1 MSKSILVV
9 DDDELMRTFIAT
21 VLREDG
27 YGVDTAAD
35 GKTGLNK
42 IKNRDFD
49 LVITDLKMP
58 DMSGVDL
65 MQASLEAKPA
75 VPWVIIT
82 AYGSINNAVEAMKAG
97 AVDYLTKPFKSP
109 EELRHVIRRVL
120 KEADAEEKIA
130 FLAEELGKQY
140 PPVEMI
146 FLGDKMQKVHEM
158 VRSVAATSA
167 TVLVTGPSGT
177 GKELVARVIH
187 QLSPRR
193 EKPLV
198 AIHCAALVDT
208 LLESELF
215 GHEKGAFTGAV
226 SMRKGRFEVADGGTI
241 FLDEVGEISP
251 AMQVKLLR
259 VIQERVYERVGGT
272 TPKSIDIRI
281 ISATNKDLKAEVA
294 AGRFREDLF
303 YRLNVFPI
311 NLPSLTE
318 RPEIVIPLAEY
329 FANKFAQSLGKKMP
343 PFTAEAKKL
352 LGAYHWPGNIRELQN
367 VVERAVILSQTTIG
381 PEYLN
386 LETALKG
393 EATTGLLD
401 ANERDMILKTL
412 HEVGGNR
419 KKAAEVLGISLR
431 TLQYRIKEYGL

>member
-1 MSKSILVV
+1 
-9 DDDELMRTFIAT
+9 
-21 VLREDG
+21 
-27 YGVDTAAD
+27 
-35 GKTGLNK
+35 
-42 IKNRDFD
+42 
-49 LVITDLKMP
+49 
-58 DMSGVDL
+58 
-65 MQASLEAKPA
+65 MQAGRVAKPE
-75 VPWVIIT
+75 VPWIIIT

-109 EELRHVIRRVL
+109 DELRHVIRRVL
-120 KEADAEEKIA
+120 REAEAEEKIA
-130 FLAEELGKQY
+130 FLSEELGKQF
-140 PPVEMI
+140 PPMEMI
-146 FLGDKMQKVHEM
+146 FLGKKMQKVHEM

-167 TVLVTGPSGT
+167 TVLITGPSGT
-177 GKELVARVIH
+177 GKELVARVVH
-187 QLSPRR
+187 QISPRR

-226 SMRKGRFEVADGGTI
+226 SVRKGRFEVADGGTI
-241 FLDEVGEISP
+241 FLDEVGEVSP
-251 AMQVKLLR
+251 SMQVKLLR
-259 VIQERVYERVGGT
+259 VLQERAYERVGGT
-272 TPKSIDIRI
+272 TPRPVDIRI

-303 YRLNVFPI
+303 YRLNVFPV
-311 NLPSLTE
+311 NLPPLTE
-318 RPEIVIPLAEY
+318 RPEAIVPLAE
-329 FANKFAQSLGKKMP
+329 FFVNKFAQSLGKKALS
-343 PFTAEAKKL
+343 FTAEAKRL

-367 VVERAVILSQTTIG
+367 VVERAVILSQTSIG
-381 PEYLN
+381 PKYLN
-386 LETALKG
+386 LEATLPR

-412 HEVGGNR
+412 NEVGGNR